1 MPAVAS
7 LTNIAWRLRVSQTA
21 LAAWRRDW
29 AGLAVTLIAAG
40 IWICGRGA
48 ASADLILGAASLL
61 LGFMA
66 PAWLLVLW
74 AFCLPFEYARE
85 LAGLGTVYTG
95 ELLLLTALP
104 GAAWHWLRQP
114 AWRGR
119 ALSAG
124 GWFWPLVLIA
134 GLSAW
139 HAHAPAAWK
148 GLLRWGEFVLT
159 FLLAAAWLRGGRE
172 AERVLWALVWAGII
186 SACQGVAETAA
197 GAGARPDLTRIW
209 LGSGEVVRASAGF
222 GANTLAM
229 YLALLL
235 PWAWTSALFHP
246 SGWGRFSGLAAG
258 AVMSAGFLAA
268 VSLTGWLALAGAA
281 AVLLAAACAQQ
292 PRLGLWTAI
301 LGLLALAVILGFHPE
316 ILSGPFWETKLV
328 SWQDRLEYIR
338 VAGKML
344 AASPWLGVGPGMYRH
359 LAPLW
364 GTGSANPVGLLTH
377 PHSLWLTVLVE
388 LGALGLAAVGA
399 AAWRYAGRMR
409 DGLRRLTAGWPRI
422 AGWAL
427 AAGLAGFF
435 MANFTEHGLV
445 HDRGAHAAL
454 AAAAALAWIRRP
466 GQPGGIRIRP
476 LPGLWRERP
485 VSGSWREALRE
496 RQQGRSV
503 LYGCLERV
511 LSGRKRK
518 ARVLELGSGP
528 ALDALRLAANRRK
541 VEAHALDASPR
552 ALAWAR
558 QAARSLRRPLRLHLA
573 DARRTGLPAESFD
586 VVFSQGLW
594 EHFRRPE
601 EAWAET
607 ARLLKP
613 GGYAIVDVPQTFNPY
628 TLAKLWH
635 QLAGDWPWGR
645 EASFTLGAL
654 RSQAAEQ
661 GLSWVEAGGYGY
673 RGGPLDATD
682 WLRRLLQPR
691 WPAAWAWWERRTGA
705 YWMMNVVAVFRKPP
719 VERAR

>member
-1 MPAVAS
+1 MLAAS
-7 LTNIAWRLRVSQTA
+7 ALTGTARTLRVSQAA
-21 LAAWRRDW
+21 LAAWRRDGV
-29 AGLAVTLIAAG
+29 GLAATLIAAG
-40 IWICGRGA
+40 VWFLGRGA
-48 ASADLILGAASLL
+48 PGADLMLGAAGLW

-85 LAGLGTVYTG
+85 LVGLGTVYTG

-119 ALSAG
+119 ALSAC
-124 GWFWPLVLIA
+124 GWFWPLLLIA

-139 HAHAPAAWK
+139 HAHTPAAWK
-148 GLLRWGEFVLT
+148 GLLRWGEFILA

-172 AERVLWALVWAGII
+172 AERVLWALVWAGML

-209 LGSGEVVRASAGF
+209 LYGGETVRASAGF

-235 PWAWTSALFHP
+235 PWSAAAALSHP
-246 SGWGRFSGLAAG
+246 SGWGRFLGLAA
-258 AVMSAGFLAA
+258 AAMLSAGFIAA
-268 VSLTGWLALAGAA
+268 YSLTGWLALACAA
-281 AVLLAAACAQQ
+281 GVLLAAACARQ

-301 LGLLALAVILGFHPE
+301 SGLLALAVILGFRPE
-316 ILSGPFWETKLV
+316 LLSGPFWETKLL
-328 SWQDRLEYIR
+328 SWQDRLDYVR

-344 AASPWLGVGPGMYRH
+344 AASPWLGIGPGMYRH

-364 GTGSANPVGLLTH
+364 GTGSANPIGLLTH
-377 PHSLWLTVLVE
+377 PHSLWLTALVE
-388 LGALGLAAVGA
+388 MGALGLAAIWA
-399 AAWRYAGRMR
+399 AAWRYAARVR
-409 DGLRRLTAGWPRI
+409 ESLRRLAPGWPRI

-435 MANFTEHGLV
+435 AANFTEHGLV
-445 HDRGAHAAL
+445 HDRGVHAAL
-454 AAAAALAWIRRP
+454 AAAVGLAWIRKP
-466 GQPGGIRIRP
+466 GQPGGIRIPP

-485 VSGSWREALRE
+485 VNGSWRQALKE
-496 RQQGRSV
+496 RRQGRSV
-503 LYGCLERV
+503 LYACLERAFE
-511 LSGRKRK
+511 GRKGTV
-518 ARVLELGSGP
+518 RVLELGSGP
-528 ALDALRLAANRRK
+528 ALDALQLAAGRRK
-541 VEAHALDASPR
+541 LEVHALDASPR

-558 QAARSLRRPLRLHLA
+558 QAARSLRRPLRLHAA

-586 VVFSQGLW
+586 VVFSQGLL

-601 EAWAET
+601 DVWAET

-613 GGYAIVDVPQTFNPY
+613 GGYAVADVPQTFNPY

-635 QLAGDWPWGR
+635 QWAGDWPWGR

-654 RSQAAEQ
+654 RSQAAGQ
-661 GLSWVEAGGYGY
+661 GLAWVEAEGYGY
-673 RGGPLDATD
+673 RGGPLDAFD

-691 WPAAWAWWERRTGA
+691 WPAAWGWWERRTGA
-705 YWMMNVVAVFRKPP
+705 YWMMNLVAVFRKRIATD
-719 VERAR
+719 E